1 MKKNLLIII
10 FLIIAAVA
18 VLATFLL
25 FYKKSGK
32 VCFENNCFNVEIA
45 DNYSTL
51 TKGLMYRK
59 DLPKNQG
66 MLFIFPKEDIYSFWM
81 KNTLI
86 PLDIIWLNKNKEVI
100 FMAKSAQPCAR
111 ANCPSIV
118 PDGLASYALE
128 LNAGSA
134 DKIGLGLG
142 DRIDFSL

>member
-86 PLDIIWLNKNKEVI
+86 PLDIIWINQNKKVVFISKNNQLCENN
-100 FMAKSAQPCAR
+100 S
-111 ANCPSIV
+111 CPSINPGV
-118 PDGLASYALE
+118 EAKYVLE
-128 LNAGSA
+128 INAGLSEELGIKISDKA
-134 DKIGLGLG
+134 DIK
-142 DRIDFSL
+142 